1 MRKAESGI
9 DELKQRVDTLV
20 VIPNERLLQVCP
32 KGTSFKGAFNFADD
46 VLRQGCLL
54 YTSPSPRD

>member
-32 KGTSFKGAFNFADD
+32 KGTSFKGAFNFA
-46 VLRQGCLL
+46 G
-54 YTSPSPRD
+54 